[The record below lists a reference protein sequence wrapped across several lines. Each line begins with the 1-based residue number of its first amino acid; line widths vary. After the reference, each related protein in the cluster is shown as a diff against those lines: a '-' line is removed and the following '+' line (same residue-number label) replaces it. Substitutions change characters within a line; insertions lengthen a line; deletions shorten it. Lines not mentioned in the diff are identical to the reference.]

1 MGILTRATEHFPQ
14 ATLLHDIE
22 IVRLPSETTT
32 TFRNTYAQGKRQQ
45 FVRDVAP
52 SISASDVPVEW
63 RAAKIVLLGP
73 VADELDVDIV
83 HAFADETLVA
93 ASPQGWM
100 RQWDESGRVKPRAWI
115 HAHEILPHVNALI
128 LSEEDLGTYTER
140 LSSYIAL
147 APLVALTRDSDGV
160 TIYRKRERPLDVP
173 AFAVNVIDPTGAG
186 DSFAAGFLIRL
197 YETNDI
203 LQAARFANATAALA
217 IASYGAAAMPTRAQ
231 VEELLSALD

>member
-1 MGILTRATEHFPQ
+1 MGILTRAAENFPQ
-14 ATLLHDIE
+14 ADLLHDIE

-32 TFRNTYAQGKRQQ
+32 TFQNIYSQGKRKQ

-52 SISASDVPVEW
+52 SISASDVPIEW

-73 VADELDVDIV
+73 VADELAVDIAR
-83 HAFADETLVA
+83 AFADETLVA

-115 HAHEILPHVNALI
+115 EAHEILPHVNALI

-147 APLVALTRDSDGV
+147 APLVALTRESDGV
-160 TIYRKRERPLDVP
+160 TIYRKRERPVDVP
-173 AFAVNVIDPTGAG
+173 AFTINVVDPTGAG

-197 YETNDI
+197 YETNDV

-217 IASYGAAAMPTRAQ
+217 IASYGAATMPTRAQ
-231 VEELLSALD
+231 VEELLTALH